1 MHRALVTGG
10 SRGLGAAIARELERR
25 GMEVL
30 VPPRAQLDLA
40 DPASIESFVR
50 MHAPT
55 RIDVLV
61 NNAGINHIRA
71 LDKLS
76 PAEWQ
81 HMLQVNLTATLALI
95 QGFAPG
101 MRARGWGRIVNV
113 SSILS
118 LVGRPHRA
126 AYSATKAGLNGLTRS
141 CAVELAPDN
150 VLVNSICPGY
160 VETEMTRRNNPPEE
174 IEKIKAAIPLGRLAL
189 PEEIARAVGF
199 LCSDENSYCTGQMIV
214 ADGGFTAI

>member
-30 VPPRAQLDLA
+30 APPRAQLDLA
-40 DPASIESFVR
+40 DPASIESFIR
-50 MHAPT
+50 AHASA

-61 NNAGINHIRA
+61 NNAGINHIRP
-71 LDKLS
+71 LEKLA

-81 HMLQVNLTATLALI
+81 QMLQVNLTAALALT
-95 QGFAPG
+95 QGFTPG
-101 MRARGWGRIVNV
+101 MRAQRWGRIVNV
-113 SSILS
+113 SSIFS
-118 LVGRPHRA
+118 LVARSSRA
-126 AYSATKAGLNGLTRS
+126 AYAATKAGLNGLTRT

-150 VLVNSICPGY
+150 ILVNAICPGY

-174 IEKIKAAIPLGRLAL
+174 LEKIKATIPLGRLAQ
-189 PEEIARAVGF
+189 PEEIAHVAGF
-199 LCSDENSYCTGQMIV
+199 LCSEENSYCTGQMIV

>member
-30 VPPRAQLDLA
+30 APPREQLDLA
-40 DPASIESFVR
+40 DPASIESFIGS
-50 MHAPT
+50 HAPT

-71 LDKLS
+71 LDKLTS
-76 PAEWQ
+76 AEWQ
-81 HMLQVNLTATLALI
+81 QMLQVNLTATLALI

-118 LVGRPHRA
+118 LVGRSHRV
-126 AYSATKAGLNGLTRS
+126 AYSATKAALNGLTRT

-150 VLVNSICPGY
+150 VLVNAICPGY
-160 VETEMTRRNNPPEE
+160 VETEMTTRNNPPEE
-174 IEKIKAAIPLGRLAL
+174 IEKIKAAIPLGRLAR
-189 PEEIARAVGF
+189 PEEIARVAGF